1 MFDLFKKKEDLKK
14 DDNSLLKV
22 ASLLI
27 HVAKVDEEYTSKE
40 KEIIK
45 QAIIELGVEK
55 EVINQFITRAEELE
69 TNSNQILDFTKEIK
83 MFDNNFKVKIIE
95 VLWKIIFSNNEEDMY
110 ESNLMRRLSGLMY
123 LDKKLVADIK
133 DKIKKNLGK

>member
-55 EVINQFITRAEELE
+55 EVIN
-69 TNSNQILDFTKEIK
+69 
-83 MFDNNFKVKIIE
+83 
-95 VLWKIIFSNNEEDMY
+95 
-110 ESNLMRRLSGLMY
+110 
-123 LDKKLVADIK
+123 
-133 DKIKKNLGK
+133 

>member
-83 MFDNNFKVKIIE
+83 NLPEADKIKIIE
-95 VLWKIIFSNNEEDMY
+95 ALWSIIYSNKNADMY
-110 ESNLMRRLSGLMY
+110 ETNLMRRLAGLLYIDSKTMG
-123 LDKKLVADIK
+123 DIK
-133 DKIKKNLGK
+133 SKVQKENL

>member
-83 MFDNNFKVKIIE
+83 LFDNNYKVKIIE
-95 VLWKIIFSNNEEDMY
+95 VLLKIIFSNNEEDMY

-133 DKIKKNLGK
+133 DRIKKNLGK

>member
-83 MFDNNFKVKIIE
+83 LFDNNYKVKIIE
-95 VLWKIIFSNNEEDMY
+95 VLWKIIFSNNKEDMY

-133 DKIKKNLGK
+133 DRIKKNLGK

>member
-69 TNSNQILDFTKEIK
+69 TNSNQILDFTK
-83 MFDNNFKVKIIE
+83 
-95 VLWKIIFSNNEEDMY
+95 
-110 ESNLMRRLSGLMY
+110 
-123 LDKKLVADIK
+123 
-133 DKIKKNLGK
+133 

>member
-45 QAIIELGVEK
+45 QAIIV
-55 EVINQFITRAEELE
+55 
-69 TNSNQILDFTKEIK
+69 
-83 MFDNNFKVKIIE
+83 
-95 VLWKIIFSNNEEDMY
+95 
-110 ESNLMRRLSGLMY
+110 NL
-123 LDKKLVADIK
+123 
-133 DKIKKNLGK
+133 

>member
-45 QAIIELGVEK
+45 QAIIELDEQ
-55 EVINQFITRAEELE
+55 EDEELE
-69 TNSNQILDFTKEIK
+69 QGIADRLD
-83 MFDNNFKVKIIE
+83 
-95 VLWKIIFSNNEEDMY
+95 
-110 ESNLMRRLSGLMY
+110 
-123 LDKKLVADIK
+123 DKD
-133 DKIKKNLGK
+133 

>member
-1 MFDLFKKKEDLKK
+1 MFDIFKKKEDLKK

-83 MFDNNFKVKIIE
+83 LFDNNYKVKIIE

-133 DKIKKNLGK
+133 DRIKKNLGK